1 MEEGTQIGLILAI
14 AIGLVI
20 LTACGIVALTLS
32 FLFVTGGIL
41 G

>member
-32 FLFVTGGIL
+32 FLFLSGGIV

>member
-32 FLFVTGGIL
+32 FLFLTGGIV

>member
-20 LTACGIVALTLS
+20 LTACGIVALALS
-32 FLFVTGGIL
+32 FLFLSGGIV

>member
-20 LTACGIVALTLS
+20 LTACGVLA
-32 FLFVTGGIL
+32 FAMFVL
-41 G
+41 GWLAI